1 MTLNEYLN
9 IMNLLTQNSKLKK
22 TSKELRLRV
31 FNFGIPA
38 YKSASGKLTCPMAD
52 TCVKFCYAKKGAYI
66 WSNVKPAFEK
76 RYELTKTDDFVEAMN
91 AEIRKKKPDYVRV
104 HDSGDYYSTAY
115 LKKCIQV
122 AIHNPSVRFYSY
134 TNMVDMMLKAS
145 LPDNYDIIF
154 SDSGKQ
160 KHLINEKKHRHTR
173 IFSTNSDLISN
184 GYVDASSIDLMATKW
199 FSKNHKVGL
208 VFH

>member
-1 MTLNEYLN
+1 
-9 IMNLLTQNSKLKK
+9 MNLLTQNSKLKK
-22 TSKELRLRV
+22 TSKELGLRV

-52 TCVKFCYAKKGAYI
+52 SCVKFCYAKKGAYI

-76 RYELTKTDDFVEAMN
+76 RYQLTKTDDFVEAMN

-104 HDSGDYYSTAY
+104 HDSGDYYSPKY
-115 LKKCIQV
+115 LKKWIEI
-122 AIHNPSVRFYSY
+122 AIHNPNVRFYSY

-145 LPDNYDIIF
+145 LPSNYDIIF

-160 KHLINEKKHRHTR
+160 KHLIDERKHRHTK
-173 IFSTNSDLISN
+173 IFSSSSDLVDS
-184 GYVDASSIDLMATKW
+184 GYVDASATDLMATRW
-199 FSKNHKVGL
+199 FSDTHKVGL
-208 VFH
+208 IFH

>member
-1 MTLNEYLN
+1 
-9 IMNLLTQNSKLKK
+9 
-22 TSKELRLRV
+22 
-31 FNFGIPA
+31 
-38 YKSASGKLTCPMAD
+38 MAD
-52 TCVKFCYAKKGAYI
+52 ECVKFCYAKKGAYI

-76 RYELTKTDDFVEAMN
+76 RYQLTKTDNFVEAMN

-104 HDSGDYYSTAY
+104 HDSGDYYSPAY
-115 LKKCIQV
+115 LKKWIEV

-134 TNMVDMMLKAS
+134 TNMIDMVLKTS
-145 LPDNYDIIF
+145 LPSNYDIIF

-160 KHLINEKKHRHTR
+160 KHMINERKHRHTK
-173 IFSTNSDLISN
+173 IFSTNSDLVSN

>member
-1 MTLNEYLN
+1 
-9 IMNLLTQNSKLKK
+9 MNLLTQNSKLKK
-22 TSKELRLRV
+22 TSKELGLRV

-52 TCVKFCYAKKGAYI
+52 SCVKFCYAKKGAYI

-76 RYELTKTDDFVEAMN
+76 RYQLSKTDKFVEAMN

-104 HDSGDYYSTAY
+104 HDSGDYYSRAY
-115 LKKCIQV
+115 LKKWIDI
-122 AIHNPSVRFYSY
+122 ANSNPNVRFYSY
-134 TNMVDMMLKAS
+134 TNMIDMMLKTS
-145 LPDNYDIIF
+145 LPNNYDIIF

-160 KHLINEKKHRHTR
+160 KHLINERKHRHTK
-173 IFSTNSDLISN
+173 IFKSNADLNSA
-184 GYVDASSIDLMATKW
+184 GYTDASSIDLHATRW
-199 FSKNHKVGL
+199 FNNTIKVGL